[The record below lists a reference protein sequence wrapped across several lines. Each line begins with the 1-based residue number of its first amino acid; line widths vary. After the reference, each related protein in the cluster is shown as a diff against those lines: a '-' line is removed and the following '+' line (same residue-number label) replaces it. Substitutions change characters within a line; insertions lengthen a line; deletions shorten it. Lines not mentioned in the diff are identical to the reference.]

1 MVITSTEDVASVH
14 GSFPSALCN
23 EDRPIREVGAGVAR
37 LCAVS
42 QLTTGYR
49 GNRNWRDMSEYAVHF
64 TKPAATSSPYDVMI
78 KILWEGRINAVTP
91 LGAARKLAHLGDS
104 QKTACFSEIP
114 LDLLGRLIE
123 RRSLYGIGFRQDFL
137 VAHGGAR
144 VWYLDKDGPAAASF
158 NALLAPAITS
168 GVDANDPVW
177 RITPFVDFPGTY
189 GATQYRFEWEREW
202 RVPGGLA
209 FSPDDVAFLFIPEE
223 LHVAARSFFEDA
235 FRENTGP
242 AYLCPYVDPRWDM
255 TNIQTAFRFLS
266 APAVT
271 GAPRAADD
279 ACLYCGGPTI
289 DGLCLLCGELSR

>member
-23 EDRPIREVGAGVAR
+23 EDRPIREPGAGVVR

-114 LDLLGRLIE
+114 LDLLGRLIVTVRPSSPPPTR
-123 RRSLYGIGFRQDFL
+123 RRSRSPARCQPIL
-137 VAHGGAR
+137 VA
-144 VWYLDKDGPAAASF
+144 
-158 NALLAPAITS
+158 
-168 GVDANDPVW
+168 
-177 RITPFVDFPGTY
+177 
-189 GATQYRFEWEREW
+189 
-202 RVPGGLA
+202 
-209 FSPDDVAFLFIPEE
+209 
-223 LHVAARSFFEDA
+223 
-235 FRENTGP
+235 
-242 AYLCPYVDPRWDM
+242 
-255 TNIQTAFRFLS
+255 
-266 APAVT
+266 
-271 GAPRAADD
+271 
-279 ACLYCGGPTI
+279 I
-289 DGLCLLCGELSR
+289 DGSLP

>member
-49 GNRNWRDMSEYAVHF
+49 GNPNWRDMSEYAVHF

-91 LGAARKLAHLGDS
+91 LGAVRKLTHLGDS
-104 QKTACFSEIP
+104 QKSACFSEIP
-114 LDLLGRLIE
+114 LDLLRRLIE
-123 RRSLYGIGFRQDFL
+123 RRSLYGIGFRQDYPRWGMAQIQTAFRSL
-137 VAHGGAR
+137 SV
-144 VWYLDKDGPAAASF
+144 
-158 NALLAPAITS
+158 
-168 GVDANDPVW
+168 
-177 RITPFVDFPGTY
+177 PFVDFPGTY

-255 TNIQTAFRFLS
+255 TKIQTAFRSLS

-289 DGLCLLCGELSR
+289 DGLCLLCGELSP

>member
-177 RITPFVDFPGTY
+177 RITPSSTSPARTAQRSTGSNGSGSGACPAGSRSARRRGFP
-189 GATQYRFEWEREW
+189 
-202 RVPGGLA
+202 VHPGG
-209 FSPDDVAFLFIPEE
+209 
-223 LHVAARSFFEDA
+223 AAR
-235 FRENTGP
+235 RRT
-242 AYLCPYVDPRWDM
+242 
-255 TNIQTAFRFLS
+255 Q
-266 APAVT
+266 
-271 GAPRAADD
+271 
-279 ACLYCGGPTI
+279 
-289 DGLCLLCGELSR
+289 LLRGCV